1 MELLLETAKRR
12 NHTFF
17 KISGDLNYE
26 GTLRL
31 KNAFEEAFAQT
42 DQHFILDLKGCKI
55 ISSFALSMLLKLN
68 DSIKEKNGTFKI
80 ICPSGDILDV
90 FDVLD
95 IRNVI
100 PIYISEEELWQH
112 SGSGAP
118 E

>member
-26 GTLRL
+26 GSLRL
-31 KNAFEEAFAQT
+31 KKVFDEAFLLT
-42 DQHFILDLKGCKI
+42 EIHFVLDLKNCKI
-55 ISSFALSMLLKLN
+55 ISSFALSMILKLN
-68 DSIKEKNGTFKI
+68 DMIKEKNGSFKI
-80 ICPSGDILDV
+80 ICPSGDVSEV

-100 PIYISEEELWQH
+100 PIYSSENELWQN
-112 SGSGAP
+112 SANDSST
-118 E
+118 